1 MGVGGAGARTG
12 QERTGQDGVDPLPS
26 LPADL
31 LHPGVGQWMMSEE
44 ELGLG
49 LS

>member
-26 LPADL
+26 PPADL